1 MPTWPRHAP
10 AAGDRSFPSYAGM
23 MNCIGSELGW
33 SAKTRGQSEA
43 GRSPRGALLIGPLE
57 QVAKKIH
64 FKENASRAEFAAYA
78 SSVVH
83 EGGTSAY
90 LGPSSPA

>member
-1 MPTWPRHAP
+1 
-10 AAGDRSFPSYAGM
+10 M
-23 MNCIGSELGW
+23 MNRIGCERGW
-33 SAKTRGQSEA
+33 SAKTRGQLEA
-43 GRSPRGALLIGPLE
+43 GRSTRGALLIGPLE

-64 FKENASRAEFAAYA
+64 FKRNTSHAELAAYS